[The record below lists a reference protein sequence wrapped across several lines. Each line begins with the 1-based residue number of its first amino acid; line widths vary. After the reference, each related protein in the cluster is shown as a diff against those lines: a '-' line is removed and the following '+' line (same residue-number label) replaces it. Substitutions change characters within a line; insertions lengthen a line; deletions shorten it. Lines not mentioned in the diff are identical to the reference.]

1 MPKSRVRLVFAI
13 TLFVALSVMTSSTAQ
28 STQSGDLRLVSTAW
42 SPFTNDPGQ
51 PRVALD
57 LVESALKRI
66 GLSARTVI
74 VDPAGF
80 TSALLSGEFD
90 GSAAAWKDAERE
102 RVLMF
107 SQPYLENRLILVGR
121 SGADVSA
128 ASLGQLAGKRVAVVE
143 GYSYGDALDFSGA
156 ILVRSRSEED
166 SLALL
171 LASKTDYALMDELV
185 VQYLVNTYPTEA
197 RTRLNLGSR
206 ALVTRPLYLAVKRAR
221 PDAETIVKRFNA
233 QLQAMIVDRTYHR
246 VLHVSWIS
254 ADVDG
259 DGVSEFVPASDRSG
273 TTEPKSAYA
282 LSMTTDQRSTVAPEG
297 KSRFYVGGSIYP
309 DWGSVPNEYKVDD
322 QQSPDSSRSKP
333 IFRFAW

>member
-28 STQSGDLRLVSTAW
+28 SSQSGDLRLVSTAW

-66 GLSARTVI
+66 GLSVRTVI

-80 TSALLSGEFD
+80 TSALLSSEFD

-143 GYSYGDALDFSGA
+143 G
-156 ILVRSRSEED
+156 
-166 SLALL
+166 
-171 LASKTDYALMDELV
+171 
-185 VQYLVNTYPTEA
+185 
-197 RTRLNLGSR
+197 
-206 ALVTRPLYLAVKRAR
+206 
-221 PDAETIVKRFNA
+221 
-233 QLQAMIVDRTYHR
+233 
-246 VLHVSWIS
+246 
-254 ADVDG
+254 
-259 DGVSEFVPASDRSG
+259 
-273 TTEPKSAYA
+273 
-282 LSMTTDQRSTVAPEG
+282 
-297 KSRFYVGGSIYP
+297 
-309 DWGSVPNEYKVDD
+309 
-322 QQSPDSSRSKP
+322 
-333 IFRFAW
+333 